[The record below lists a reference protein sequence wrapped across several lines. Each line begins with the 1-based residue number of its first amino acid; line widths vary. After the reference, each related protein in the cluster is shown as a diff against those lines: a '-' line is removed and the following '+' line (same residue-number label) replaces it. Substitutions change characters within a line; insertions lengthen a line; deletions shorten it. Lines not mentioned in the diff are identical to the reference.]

1 MFKVTFIHSSKF
13 DIEELPSCHHVLNDC
28 IKPFSF
34 SKKIY
39 WFPTLWSTENLL
51 NKSYIHK
58 LIEDLKNDAYF
69 VYDISPEPMNHD
81 HLSNSLAPLIN
92 LFKQNSI
99 SLKRLIVLSATPK
112 SLYKKCEYE
121 YMFFNSLIYNFIY
134 EYKTSDYCMINT
146 KKSIEKHFLSLSR
159 KDTLERRYV
168 NYLIHTKNLFNKGLV
183 SHGRE
188 GIRIK
193 PDIDDVATAEQ
204 DLSFIKT
211 HKLNAKEYLKFGFIR
226 HYLDT
231 TDMRNHDLYEKIY
244 VNNFNSHI
252 KMSNRIP
259 LELVNETYAF
269 GTDSLFVTEKIFK
282 PILSKNLFLTIANPF
297 VLAFLRQL
305 GFKTFSHIFDES
317 YDTETDNVKRTNLVI
332 KNLKHFCSIPIA
344 DCKKIYDDNLE
355 VLEYNYNHLLKT
367 TWDFSIKNR
376 VEKYITKASLND

>member
-1 MFKVTFIHSSKF
+1 MFEVNFIHSSQFQLGK
-13 DIEELPSCHHVLNDC
+13 LAPCHHVLNHH
-28 IKPFSF
+28 IKPFRF
-34 SKKIY
+34 HKKIY

-51 NKSYIHK
+51 NKSYLSK
-58 LIEDLKNDAYF
+58 LISDLKDDGFF
-69 VYDISPEPMNHD
+69 VYDISTEPMNHD
-81 HLSNSLAPLIN
+81 TLSKSLLPLITV
-92 LFKQNSI
+92 FKQNNI
-99 SLKRLIVLSATPK
+99 SLKKLIVLSATPK
-112 SLYKKCEYE
+112 SLYKECEYE

-134 EYKTSDYCMINT
+134 EYKTSNSPSINKT
-146 KKSIEKHFLSLSR
+146 VDKHFLCLSR

-168 NYLIHTKNLFNKGLV
+168 NYLMHMEDIFDNGFV

-188 GIRIK
+188 GIRIQ
-193 PDIDDVATAEQ
+193 PNVNDVTTAEQ

-211 HKLNAKEYLKFGFIR
+211 HKLNIKEYLKHGFKR

-244 VNNFNSHI
+244 VNNFEFHTNI
-252 KMSNRIP
+252 SNRIL

-269 GTDSLFVTEKIFK
+269 GVDSLFITEKIIK

-297 VLAFLRQL
+297 VLAFLKQL
-305 GFKTFSHIFDES
+305 GFKTYSHIFDES

-355 VLEYNYNHLLKT
+355 LLEYNYNHLLKT

-376 VEKYITKASLND
+376 VEKYITKVSLDY